1 MNNIEETAFA
11 DIDFFFIFLVLFSKK
26 ITFQLKR
33 TTLQKKIVIVKEEPD
48 GTGNLVED
56 LIRLVF
62 VHEECGN
69 LKVFVNGGELTRNI
83 NEKKKPDV

>member
-1 MNNIEETAFA
+1 M
-11 DIDFFFIFLVLFSKK
+11 
-26 ITFQLKR
+26 KR

-48 GTGNLVED
+48 GIGNLVED

-69 LKVFVNGGELTRNI
+69 FKVFVNGGELTRNI

>member
-1 MNNIEETAFA
+1 M
-11 DIDFFFIFLVLFSKK
+11 
-26 ITFQLKR
+26 
-33 TTLQKKIVIVKEEPD
+33 IVKEEPD

-69 LKVFVNGGELTRNI
+69 LKVFLNGGELTRNI